1 MANLD
6 HIVENRIL
14 RNIVEETALHRTA
27 TVKRRKILVSIA
39 FPFLIVLLFLN
50 LSLFLTGVILAAIAY
65 FAISQHFVDPVKVSG
80 VEGEYRVFNLLR
92 QLPDTYTVFNQILV
106 PDRNSSTG
114 VREID
119 YLVCGPNG
127 IFAIEVKNNNGTIT
141 GNETD
146 LQWIVVKIGRG
157 GSEYNTALRNP
168 VRQLKAQIH
177 SLREYFDSRGVN
189 TWVNGIV
196 VFANTDCRLQTS
208 ESKIPIIYASNLVQF
223 ITGFVP
229 ARPIRNVVQATGA
242 ISGLVYSYSR
252 QQVVSIECM

>member
-14 RNIVEETALHRTA
+14 RNIAEEAALHRTA

-50 LSLFLTGVILAAIAY
+50 LSLFLAGVILAAIAY
-65 FAISQHFVDPVKVSG
+65 FAIGQHSVDPAKVSG
-80 VEGEYRVFNLLR
+80 VEGEYRVFTLLR
-92 QLPDTYTVFNQILV
+92 QLSDAYTVFNQVLV
-106 PDRNSSTG
+106 PDSNSLTG
-114 VREID
+114 AREID
-119 YLVCGPNG
+119 YMVCGPNG
-127 IFAIEVKNNNGTIT
+127 IFAIEVKNNNGTIR
-141 GNETD
+141 GKESD
-146 LQWIVVKIGRG
+146 LQWVVVKVGHG
-157 GSEYNTALRNP
+157 GSEYNTAMRNP

-177 SLREYFDSRGVN
+177 SLREYFDSRGVRV
-189 TWVNGIV
+189 WINGVV
-196 VFANTDCRLQTS
+196 VFTNTDCRLQTG

-242 ISGLVYSYSR
+242 ISGLVHSYSR